1 VSALRKGG
9 KAMRKTYL
17 GRTGL
22 EISELAFGGG
32 VTGGILINPNETTRY
47 NALRRAVGAGIN
59 WIDTAPV
66 YGNGASEETI
76 GRHLEQLAPRPYI
89 STKVRLEADDMDD
102 IPGAIERSLEESLK
116 RLRTDWIALFQ
127 LHNHLGVG
135 VGQRLALTPAQVLM
149 RGGVADTFD
158 RLKEQGMIHST
169 GITAAGDTAACL
181 DVINS
186 GRFDAAQVYY
196 NAINPTAA
204 WRRVPAGWNGGQSLC
219 GILAACFHHNMGV
232 LNIRVWAG
240 GLLATAER
248 PERLFVI
255 THDTDLANE
264 MRCAAAVRGAFGT
277 DYGTPAQAAL
287 RFVLG
292 NRDLMTRVVG
302 ITTIS
307 QLDEALDAL
316 EQGPLPSAA
325 VSKLDA
331 LWANEF
337 KAG

>member
-1 VSALRKGG
+1 
-9 KAMRKTYL
+9 MRKTFF

-32 VTGGILINPNETTRY
+32 VTGGILINPDEATRY
-47 NALRRAVGAGIN
+47 TALRRAVVAGIN

-76 GRHLEQLAPRPYI
+76 GRHLEQLNPRPYI
-89 STKVRLEADDMDD
+89 STKVRLEADDVDD
-102 IPGAIERSLEESLK
+102 IPGAIERSLEQSLQ
-116 RLRTDWIALFQ
+116 RLRTDWVALFQ
-127 LHNHLGVG
+127 LHNHLGEG
-135 VGQRLALTPAQVLM
+135 VGQRLALTPGQVLM
-149 RGGVADTFD
+149 RGGVADPFD
-158 RLKEQGMIHST
+158 RLKEQGLIHAT
-169 GITAAGDTAACL
+169 GITAAGDTQACL
-181 DVINS
+181 EVINS

-204 WRRVPAGWNGGQSLC
+204 WRRVPAGWNGGQNLC

-232 LNIRVWAG
+232 LNIRIWAG
-240 GLLATAER
+240 GLLATPER

-255 THDTDLANE
+255 TKDTDLENE
-264 MRCAAAVRGAFGT
+264 MRCAAAVREALGE
-277 DYGTPAQAAL
+277 DYGTQAQAAL

-292 NRDLMTRVVG
+292 NRDLTARVIG
-302 ITTIS
+302 ITRIE
-307 QLDEALDAL
+307 QLDEALDAVAH
-316 EQGPLPSAA
+316 GPLPTVA

-337 KAG
+337 KPG